1 MQTNDIDSEY
11 NKYPASAR
19 VMTLVW
25 IAFAGGIGSVLRY
38 LLYTRIDQVHTF
50 SFPLGVMVVN
60 IIGSFLMGLL
70 AWSLVTHIQLAAE
83 YRTAILVGLLGGFT
97 TFSAF
102 SHDTLQMLLRGEYVA
117 VVLHIVLSVLL
128 CIMAAGAGL
137 YIAKS
142 F

>member
-1 MQTNDIDSEY
+1 
-11 NKYPASAR
+11 
-19 VMTLVW
+19 MTLAW
-25 IAFAGGIGSVLRY
+25 IALGGGIGSVLRY
-38 LLYTRIDQVHTF
+38 VLYTRIDQMHAY
-50 SFPLGVMVVN
+50 SFPIGILVVN
-60 IIGSFLMGLL
+60 IVGSFLMGLL
-70 AWSLVTHIQLAAE
+70 AWSLTTHIQIAE
-83 YRTAILVGLLGGFT
+83 EHRIAILAGLLGGFT

-102 SHDTLQMLLRGEYVA
+102 SHDTLQLFLRGEYLA

>member
-1 MQTNDIDSEY
+1 
-11 NKYPASAR
+11 
-19 VMTLVW
+19 MTLVL
-25 IAFAGGIGSVLRY
+25 IALGGGIGSVLRY
-38 LLYTRIDQVHTF
+38 ALYTRIDQMHAY
-50 SFPLGVMVVN
+50 SFPVGILVVN

-70 AWSLVTHIQLAAE
+70 AWSLTTHIQISEEHRIAVLA
-83 YRTAILVGLLGGFT
+83 GLLGGFT

-102 SHDTLQMLLRGEYVA
+102 SHDTLHMFLRGEYLA

-137 YIAKS
+137 YVAKS